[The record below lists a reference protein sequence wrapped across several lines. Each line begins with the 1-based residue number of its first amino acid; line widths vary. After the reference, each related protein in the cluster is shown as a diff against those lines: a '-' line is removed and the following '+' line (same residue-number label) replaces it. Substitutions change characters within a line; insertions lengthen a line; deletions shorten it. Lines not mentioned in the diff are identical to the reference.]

1 MDEFYDCDRACKA
14 LDDLQ
19 NLRNVLKLKQSQ
31 SILNS
36 VNDLD
41 IRKYEKPRA
50 YRVVAL
56 EDATRIFKC
65 NNHASELQGFYQESL
80 FRLQGVIYERELPP
94 LSNKRVHSSQAPYL
108 RQHIGIT
115 GLGLVYMSQA
125 IEHFH
130 QLYAKFERGLA
141 SEEIDAWHAD
151 QSYKYEGIT
160 ANSHYFTIG
169 ANAAGRQSI
178 PFQDGVDPEGILRR
192 LLGNGMAHTE
202 ENSVLY
208 MKATNTGQSKWRYI
222 SSISQRCVVYFDTRI
237 SKCMRRKNKGEP
249 SPEGENCVEGH

>member
-1 MDEFYDCDRACKA
+1 
-14 LDDLQ
+14 
-19 NLRNVLKLKQSQ
+19 
-31 SILNS
+31 
-36 VNDLD
+36 

-56 EDATRIFKC
+56 EDV
-65 NNHASELQGFYQESL
+65 SELQGFYQESL

-115 GLGLVYMSQA
+115 GLGLAYMSQA

-160 ANSHYFTIG
+160 ANSHYFTVG

-192 LLGNGMAHTE
+192 LLGDGTVHTE

-208 MKATNTGQSKWRYI
+208 MKATNTGQSKWRYSDLSPSNFSI
-222 SSISQRCVVYFDTRI
+222 GDIVEIQFTVMAIRKREGNYKMVIALRSLTLLDDSISLVRSLMSMYTRLDLTFHAFSI
-237 SKCMRRKNKGEP
+237 FRWP
-249 SPEGENCVEGH
+249 VHPEIKQLHLGQ